1 MASDEAPT
9 RRSLD
14 SLERIVD
21 RRPNPND
28 RRWHEGHAERPVRRA
43 NGGPAVPVPRER
55 KTPG

>member
-1 MASDEAPT
+1 MPPNDGPPT

-43 NGGPAVPVPRER
+43 HGGPPQPQPKDRTER
-55 KTPG
+55 